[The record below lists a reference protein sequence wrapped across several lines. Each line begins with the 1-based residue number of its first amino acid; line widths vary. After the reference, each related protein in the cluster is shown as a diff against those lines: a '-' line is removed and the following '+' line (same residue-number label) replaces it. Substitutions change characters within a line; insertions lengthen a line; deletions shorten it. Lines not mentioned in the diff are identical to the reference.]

1 VALRIRVTIKRDMLP
16 ALRHHRK
23 AGSPA
28 LHHRVIRV
36 VAAGSFHRRGRSQST
51 PPGQSARRHGKD
63 PAMSAIAP
71 PQMEHSSV
79 SFSVQPL
86 QDVGSPALRGNLYFT

>member
-1 VALRIRVTIKRDMLP
+1 
-16 ALRHHRK
+16 
-23 AGSPA
+23 
-28 LHHRVIRV
+28 
-36 VAAGSFHRRGRSQST
+36 
-51 PPGQSARRHGKD
+51 
-63 PAMSAIAP
+63 MSAIAP